1 MHLFLG
7 HTLCITF
14 RHRLGLSLVI
24 GLETKSGGG
33 FGGGDV
39 NRGVLKRSSFI
50 LHSNCSREDVTLSS
64 DKARLIP
71 LARSGQ
77 TALTELGEEISFIV
91 KEDSSEFNG
100 SMSPVSSVSPYMTP
114 PNFQDSI
121 SDSHSWKMCGLVVGL

>member
-33 FGGGDV
+33 IGGGDV

-64 DKARLIP
+64 DKARLVP

-77 TALTELGEEISFIV
+77 TALTEWGKKSLSLLKKIHQNLMAQCPQFHRCLPI
-91 KEDSSEFNG
+91 
-100 SMSPVSSVSPYMTP
+100 
-114 PNFQDSI
+114 
-121 SDSHSWKMCGLVVGL
+121 